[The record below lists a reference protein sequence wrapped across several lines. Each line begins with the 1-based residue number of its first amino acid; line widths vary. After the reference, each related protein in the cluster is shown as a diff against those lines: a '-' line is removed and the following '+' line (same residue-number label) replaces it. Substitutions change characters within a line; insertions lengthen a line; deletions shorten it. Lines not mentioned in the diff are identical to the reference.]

1 VTAFVSTE
9 KLRFCDSD
17 SLGHINN
24 AVYAVLCEAGRVD
37 LLRACGLIG
46 GPHVGFAPVIARLEL
61 DFLREM
67 TWPGEVRIE
76 TEVLRLGGKSFHLR
90 QRLHQGEAL
99 VARSHSVLAML
110 DTAARRAVPLEP
122 AWREVLSHY
131 LVANDAA

>member
-37 LLRACGLIG
+37 MLRACGLLG
-46 GPHVGFAPVIARLEL
+46 ADDPGFAPVIARLEL

-76 TEVLRLGGKSFHLR
+76 TEVLRMGGKSFHLR
-90 QRLHQGEAL
+90 QRLFQGETL
-99 VARSHSVLAML
+99 VARGLSVLAML
-110 DTAARRAVPLEP
+110 DTTARRAVPLEP
-122 AWREVLSHY
+122 AWRDALGHY
-131 LVANDAA
+131 SAEG